1 TNGNPG
7 ELDWS
12 LVGPVAPAAGGT
24 CVDLHW
30 TGAPVVASGVLA
42 VTADGNLTTGPASLA
57 GPGCYS
63 WADIFTGNA
72 FVAAT
77 SVGAGADNE
86 VVVVETSSTPSSPP
100 TTNTPP
106 TTAPTGP
113 PPTRAPSPTT
123 ASSRATS
130 TTSFTTTSAPTMSH
144 QRVMAKARFLVT
156 TTSLPP
162 VPVAPTTA
170 GPTLEKLRQATALA
184 ARPARVAAAAAAAA
198 AAASSAAARATAAR
212 VATEVA
218 VAASTATRPSNAA
231 GAATHKGNAAAAVS
245 RAPRGTRAGGT
256 FPDGLGLIGTDLG
269 HWSPSAPPWG
279 IILSGTIALAFLA
292 ICGAGFAR
300 SHRRRRRV

>member
-1 TNGNPG
+1 
-7 ELDWS
+7 
-12 LVGPVAPAAGGT
+12 
-24 CVDLHW
+24 
-30 TGAPVVASGVLA
+30 
-42 VTADGNLTTGPASLA
+42 
-57 GPGCYS
+57 
-63 WADIFTGNA
+63 
-72 FVAAT
+72 
-77 SVGAGADNE
+77 
-86 VVVVETSSTPSSPP
+86 
-100 TTNTPP
+100 
-106 TTAPTGP
+106 
-113 PPTRAPSPTT
+113 
-123 ASSRATS
+123 
-130 TTSFTTTSAPTMSH
+130 MSH

-198 AAASSAAARATAAR
+198 AAASSAAARARAAR

-231 GAATHKGNAAAAVS
+231 GAATHKGNAAAAAVS

-269 HWSPSAPPWG
+269 RWSPSAPPWG